1 MALFFNTLVACAPV
15 HPVSRRTMMAVADEQ
30 KAFDYYSHAVTT
42 AAERDGPAVV
52 KVEIGHGGARRNG
65 GQGQGIG
72 SGVIYSSAGYILTN
86 AHVVAGASRVI
97 VTLPDGRSLP
107 AGVIGAQPERDLAV
121 LRVGQDGLPVAEL
134 YAAPPRVG
142 QLVIAIGNPYGLDF
156 TVTAGVV
163 SALNR
168 SLPLDRNTK
177 LSQLIQTD
185 TSINPGNSGGPLV
198 DVQGRVI
205 GITTAILPFAQG
217 LGFAIPA
224 DTALDV
230 IGQVT
235 ERHRQGI
242 SRGTLGISGL
252 DVRIEEGIQRSEH
265 LEQTS
270 GVLLLDVAPGGSAA
284 RASLHSGDIILSL
297 GDHKTDTVD
306 ALRKAVQALKG
317 SSPWQ
322 VSFLRAGRR
331 RRVSLVP
338 A

>member
-1 MALFFNTLVACAPV
+1 
-15 HPVSRRTMMAVADEQ
+15 MAVADEQ
-30 KAFDYYSHAVTT
+30 KAFDYYSHAVMT
-42 AAERDGPAVV
+42 AAERAGPAVV
-52 KVEIGHGGARRNG
+52 KVEIGHSGRRRDG
-65 GQGQGIG
+65 SPGQGIG

-86 AHVVAGASRVI
+86 AHVVAGASRVV

-134 YAAPPRVG
+134 HAAPLRVG

-168 SLPLDRNTK
+168 SLPLDRETK

-185 TSINPGNSGGPLV
+185 TPINPGNSGGPLV
-198 DVQGRVI
+198 DVQGRVV

-217 LGFAIPA
+217 LGFAIPSG
-224 DTALDV
+224 TALDV

-252 DVRIEEGIQRSEH
+252 DVRLDDAVQRSEH
-265 LEQTS
+265 LDQAS
-270 GVLLLDVAPGGSAA
+270 GVLLLDVASGGSAA

-317 SSPWQ
+317 SSPWH

>member
-1 MALFFNTLVACAPV
+1 MAMV
-15 HPVSRRTMMAVADEQ
+15 DEQ
-30 KAFDYYSHAVTT
+30 TAFDAYSHAVMT
-42 AAERDGPAVV
+42 AAERAGPAVV
-52 KVEIGHGGARRNG
+52 KVEIGHGGARGNG
-65 GQGQGIG
+65 EQGQGIG

-86 AHVVAGASRVI
+86 AHVVAGASRVM

-121 LRVGQDGLPVAEL
+121 LQVGQSGLPVAEL
-134 YAAPPRVG
+134 YATPLRVG

-168 SLPLDRNTK
+168 SLPLARDTK
-177 LSQLIQTD
+177 LNQLIQTD
-185 TSINPGNSGGPLV
+185 TPINPGNSGGPLV
-198 DVQGRVI
+198 DVQGRVV

-224 DTALDV
+224 NTALDV
-230 IGQVT
+230 IGQLT

-252 DVRIEEGIQRSEH
+252 DVRLDDATQRSED
-265 LEQTS
+265 LDQSS

-284 RASLHSGDIILSL
+284 RASLHSGDIILAL
-297 GDHKTDTVD
+297 GDYKTDTID
-306 ALRKAVQALKG
+306 ALRKAEQALKG
-317 SSPWQ
+317 SSPWR

-331 RRVSLVP
+331 RHVSLIP